1 MFNLFTN
8 SLIILILVSLEKKLS
23 IDRICVSPIPSK
35 SARLTKKNFRLLVS
49 NNFINS
55 FIELKKLAKTLK
67 QRCSSGGTVKD
78 CVIEIQGDHAKI
90 LEQNLLELGYKTK
103 SSKT

>member
-1 MFNLFTN
+1 MKN
-8 SLIILILVSLEKKLS
+8 SRLVYSTERGRIRDRKLSNEPEGDGTILIRHDKKGRRGKGVTVLS
-23 IDRICVSPIPSK
+23 G
-35 SARLTKKNFRLLVS
+35 
-49 NNFINS
+49 FIIS
-55 FIELKKLAKTLK
+55 RDQLKKLAKTLK

>member
-1 MFNLFTN
+1 MKN
-8 SLIILILVSLEKKLS
+8 SRLVYSTERGRIRDRKLSNKPEGDSTILIRHDKKGRRGKGVTVLS
-23 IDRICVSPIPSK
+23 G
-35 SARLTKKNFRLLVS
+35 
-49 NNFINS
+49 FIIS
-55 FIELKKLAKTLK
+55 RDQLKKLAKTLK

-90 LEQNLLELGYKTK
+90 LERNLLELGYKTK